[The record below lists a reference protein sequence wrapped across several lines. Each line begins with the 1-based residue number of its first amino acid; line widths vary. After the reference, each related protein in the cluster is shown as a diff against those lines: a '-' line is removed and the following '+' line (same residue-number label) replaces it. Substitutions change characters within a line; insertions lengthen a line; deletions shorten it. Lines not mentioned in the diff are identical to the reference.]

1 MFNVGAGELI
11 VILLIAL
18 IVLGPDRLP
27 DAARKMGRFVAQ
39 VRQMSNGFQTEMR
52 QAMNV
57 DEFSNMVN
65 PKTLFDTQP
74 TAKGGPGP
82 SLPPLESEVAASN
95 RTDDDAPAPPA
106 TAADGTA
113 ADVTPPTAAAP
124 QKADAAVGEAPHIR
138 AVPDEPPA
146 GASPAA

>member
-27 DAARKMGRFVAQ
+27 DAARKMGKFMGQ

-52 QAMNV
+52 QAMKV

-65 PKTLFDTQP
+65 PKQMFDP
-74 TAKGGPGP
+74 TPVAKGGAGP

-95 RTDDDAPAPPA
+95 RVSADSTDTGAGAGNDRGDAP
-106 TAADGTA
+106 
-113 ADVTPPTAAAP
+113 VPT
-124 QKADAAVGEAPHIR
+124 IR
-138 AVPDEPPA
+138 AVPDQPEA
-146 GASPAA
+146 DASPAA